1 MLDTEKRTGSIGVI
15 LTCAVSVVLTAGLL
29 MGFLKGAP
37 QSAASVTVTAD
48 VRGKFSMFVAN
59 QLSDA
64 LVGVKELPKTYTLSD
79 SDIAAPKPNPDCFGV
94 TQDPQAVLAEIAAAE
109 RLLDGQE
116 LYFSS
121 QTNNLEGR
129 PIRYYRDETILM
141 VTWKQKLDGSMY
153 TFSEVKIADA
163 SQFRR
168 FLADGVYGSSKQ
180 YLTTDMANSVNA
192 VVASSGDFYQYRQVG
207 MVVYEGT
214 VRRMNSTL
222 VDSCLIDGNGDMQFI
237 RKDTQMTQEEAQKY
251 VDDNGIRFSLSFGP
265 IMVEDGQVNLTPWYS
280 LGQVDDEY
288 CRAGLCQ
295 MGKLHYLLAV
305 ASTEEDAYHMP
316 TIAQFARQLQMTGC
330 DKAYA
335 LDGGQTATIAV
346 QGETVNR
353 VAYGSQRLISD
364 IIYFATALPEGG

>member
-1 MLDTEKRTGSIGVI
+1 MNTEKRTNSIAVILACTVSVI
-15 LTCAVSVVLTAGLL
+15 LTVCLL

-37 QSAASVTVTAD
+37 QSAAPVTVTAD
-48 VRGKFSMFVAN
+48 VRGKFSMYIAN

-79 SDIAAPKPNPDCFGV
+79 SDIAAPKPNPDCFGL
-94 TQDPQAVLAEIAAAE
+94 TQDPQAVLVEIAAAE

-121 QTNNLEGR
+121 QIDFLEGR

-237 RKDTQMTQEEAQKY
+237 RKDTQMSQEEAQKY

-265 IMVEDGQVNLTPWYS
+265 IMVEDGQVNITPWYS

-295 MGKLHYLLAV
+295 MGKLHYLMAV

-316 TIAQFARQLQMTGC
+316 TIPQFARQLQKTGC

>member
-1 MLDTEKRTGSIGVI
+1 MNTEKKTNSIGAFLVGAVSVI
-15 LTCAVSVVLTAGLL
+15 LTAALL
-29 MGFLKGAP
+29 VCFLKGAP
-37 QSAASVTVTAD
+37 QLAASVTVTAD
-48 VRGKFSMFVAN
+48 VRGKFSRYIAN

-79 SDIAAPKPNPDCFGV
+79 NDITAPKPNPDCFG
-94 TQDPQAVLAEIAAAE
+94 TTRDPQVVLSEIEAAE
-109 RLLDGQE
+109 GLLDGQE

-121 QTNNLEGR
+121 QTEFLEGR

-153 TFSEVKIADA
+153 TFSEVKIADG

-192 VVASSGDFYQYRQVG
+192 VVASSGDFYQYRQMG
-207 MVVYEGT
+207 MVVYEGI

-222 VDSCLIDGNGDMQFI
+222 VDTCLIDGNGDMQFI
-237 RKDTQMTQEEAQKY
+237 RKGTDLSQEEAQRY
-251 VDDNGIRFSLSFGP
+251 VDENGIRFSLSFGP
-265 IMVEDGQVNLTPWYS
+265 IMVENGEVNIPSWYP
-280 LGQVDDEY
+280 LGQISDKY

-295 MGKLHYLLAV
+295 MGTLHYLLAV
-305 ASTEEDAYHMP
+305 ASSEDGVYYMP
-316 TIAQFARQLQMTGC
+316 TIPQFAQQLQKTGC